1 MSGINLKEQEYS
13 SSQNE
18 LTVEDKDKILRI
30 DNKLPQIILPQSKIG
45 MFIDWYN
52 NDLRLLGTLPEA
64 YNEGYLII
72 ENDIIQVD
80 ISKQSEYIKSLAKQL
95 NQTYR
100 QIENRLK
107 KYIDALTKVTLYFK
121 YINNTIHIW
130 LYGKDN
136 LIISKISF
144 QVQEGENNLIADR
157 YIDKFTNWD
166 DLLNEFNFYCV
177 ILLTSSLWY
186 IATTTKT
193 TKYYYEENR
202 SRYTYTDNEKII
214 KSVSKHKTIN
224 TPIYDFNKIKRV
236 KIESLIKKR
245 KGWTYSH
252 SFQVH
257 GHYRHYSNGK
267 TVFINS
273 YIKGKN
279 KELQSQIITLDP
291 KE

>member
-72 ENDIIQVD
+72 ENDIIQID

-95 NQTYR
+95 NGTYR
-100 QIENRLK
+100 QVENRLK
-107 KYIDALTKVTLYFK
+107 YFIEDLEKVTMYFK
-121 YINNTIHIW
+121 YIDNDIQIW

-136 LIISKISF
+136 TIVSKMSF
-144 QVQEGENNLIADR
+144 QVQEGENSLVADR
-157 YIDKFTNWD
+157 YIDEFTNWD

-202 SRYTYTDNEKII
+202 PRYTYSANEKSI

-236 KIESLIKKR
+236 KVESLIKKR

-279 KELQSQIITLDP
+279 KELQSQIITLNP

>member
-1 MSGINLKEQEYS
+1 LSGINLKEQEYS

-72 ENDIIQVD
+72 ENDIIQID

-95 NQTYR
+95 NGTYR
-100 QIENRLK
+100 QVENRLK
-107 KYIDALTKVTLYFK
+107 YFIEGLEKVTMYFK
-121 YINNTIHIW
+121 YADNNIQIW

-136 LIISKISF
+136 TIVSKISF
-144 QVQEGENNLIADR
+144 QVQEGENSLVADR
-157 YIDKFTNWD
+157 YIDEFTNWD

-202 SRYTYTDNEKII
+202 PRYTYSANEKSI
-214 KSVSKHKTIN
+214 KSISKHKTIN
-224 TPIYDFNKIKRV
+224 TPIYDFNKIKKV
-236 KIESLIKKR
+236 KVESLIKKR

-279 KELQSQIITLDP
+279 KELQSQIITLNP

>member
-72 ENDIIQVD
+72 ENDIIQID

-95 NQTYR
+95 NGTYR
-100 QIENRLK
+100 QVENRLK
-107 KYIDALTKVTLYFK
+107 YFIEDLEKVTMYFK
-121 YINNTIHIW
+121 YADNNIQIW

-136 LIISKISF
+136 TIVSKMSF
-144 QVQEGENNLIADR
+144 QVQEGENSLVADR
-157 YIDKFTNWD
+157 YIDEFTNWD

-202 SRYTYTDNEKII
+202 PRYTYSANEKSI

-224 TPIYDFNKIKRV
+224 TPIYDFNKIKKV
-236 KIESLIKKR
+236 KVESLIKKR

-279 KELQSQIITLDP
+279 KELQSQIITLNP

>member
-72 ENDIIQVD
+72 ENDIIQID

-95 NQTYR
+95 NGTYR
-100 QIENRLK
+100 QVENRLK
-107 KYIDALTKVTLYFK
+107 YFIEDLEKVTMYFK
-121 YINNTIHIW
+121 YIDNDIQIW

-136 LIISKISF
+136 TIVSKMSF
-144 QVQEGENNLIADR
+144 QVQEGENSLVADR
-157 YIDKFTNWD
+157 YIDEFTNWD

-202 SRYTYTDNEKII
+202 PRYTYSANEKSI

-224 TPIYDFNKIKRV
+224 TPIYDFNKIKKV
-236 KIESLIKKR
+236 KVESLIKKR

-279 KELQSQIITLDP
+279 KELQSQIITLNP

>member
-72 ENDIIQVD
+72 ENDIIQID

-95 NQTYR
+95 NGTYR
-100 QIENRLK
+100 QVENRLK
-107 KYIDALTKVTLYFK
+107 YFIEDLEKVTMYFK
-121 YINNTIHIW
+121 YVDNNIQIW

-136 LIISKISF
+136 TIVSKMSF
-144 QVQEGENNLIADR
+144 QVQEGENSLVADR
-157 YIDKFTNWD
+157 YIDEFTNWD

-202 SRYTYTDNEKII
+202 PRYIYSVNEKSI

-224 TPIYDFNKIKRV
+224 TPIYDFNKIKKV

-279 KELQSQIITLDP
+279 KELQSQIITLNP

>member
-72 ENDIIQVD
+72 ENDIIQID

-95 NQTYR
+95 NGTYR
-100 QIENRLK
+100 QVENRLK
-107 KYIDALTKVTLYFK
+107 YFIEDLEKVTMYFK
-121 YINNTIHIW
+121 YVDNNIQIW

-136 LIISKISF
+136 TIVSKMSF
-144 QVQEGENNLIADR
+144 QVQEGENSLVADR
-157 YIDKFTNWD
+157 YIDEFTNWD

-202 SRYTYTDNEKII
+202 PRYTYSANEKSI
-214 KSVSKHKTIN
+214 KSVSKYKTIN
-224 TPIYDFNKIKRV
+224 TPIYDFNKIKKV
-236 KIESLIKKR
+236 KVESLIKKR

-279 KELQSQIITLDP
+279 KELQSQIITLNP

>member
-72 ENDIIQVD
+72 ENDIIQID

-95 NQTYR
+95 NGTYR
-100 QIENRLK
+100 QVENRLK
-107 KYIDALTKVTLYFK
+107 YFIEDLEKVTMYFK
-121 YINNTIHIW
+121 YVDNNIQIW

-136 LIISKISF
+136 TIVSKVSF
-144 QVQEGENNLIADR
+144 QVQEGENSLVADR
-157 YIDKFTNWD
+157 YIDEFTNWD

-202 SRYTYTDNEKII
+202 PRYTYSANEKSI

-224 TPIYDFNKIKRV
+224 TPIYDFNKIKKV
-236 KIESLIKKR
+236 KVESLIKKR

-267 TVFINS
+267 TIFINS

-279 KELQSQIITLDP
+279 KELQSQIITLNP

>member
-13 SSQNE
+13 SSQNK

-72 ENDIIQVD
+72 ENDIIQID

-95 NQTYR
+95 NGTYR
-100 QIENRLK
+100 QVENRLK
-107 KYIDALTKVTLYFK
+107 YFIEDLEKVTMYFK
-121 YINNTIHIW
+121 YVDNNIQIW

-136 LIISKISF
+136 TIVSKMSF
-144 QVQEGENNLIADR
+144 QVQEGENSLVADR
-157 YIDKFTNWD
+157 YIDEFTNWD

-202 SRYTYTDNEKII
+202 PRYTYLANEKSI

-224 TPIYDFNKIKRV
+224 TPIYDFNKIKKV
-236 KIESLIKKR
+236 KVESLIKKR

-279 KELQSQIITLDP
+279 KELQSQIITLNP

>member
-13 SSQNE
+13 SNQNE

-52 NDLRLLGTLPEA
+52 NDLRLLGTLPKA

-72 ENDIIQVD
+72 ENDIIQID

-95 NQTYR
+95 NGTYR
-100 QIENRLK
+100 QVENRLK
-107 KYIDALTKVTLYFK
+107 YFIEDLEKVTMYFK
-121 YINNTIHIW
+121 YVDNNIQIW

-136 LIISKISF
+136 TIVSKMSF
-144 QVQEGENNLIADR
+144 QVQEGENSLVADR
-157 YIDKFTNWD
+157 YIDEFTNWD

-202 SRYTYTDNEKII
+202 PRYTYSANEKSI

-224 TPIYDFNKIKRV
+224 TPIYDFNKIKKV

-279 KELQSQIITLDP
+279 KELQSQIITLNP

>member
-72 ENDIIQVD
+72 ENDIIQID

-95 NQTYR
+95 NGTYR
-100 QIENRLK
+100 QVENRLK
-107 KYIDALTKVTLYFK
+107 YFIEDLEKVTMYFK
-121 YINNTIHIW
+121 YVDNNIQIW

-136 LIISKISF
+136 TIVSKMSF
-144 QVQEGENNLIADR
+144 QVQEGENSLVADR
-157 YIDKFTNWD
+157 YIDEFTNWD

-202 SRYTYTDNEKII
+202 PRYTYSANEKSI
-214 KSVSKHKTIN
+214 KSVSKHKIIN
-224 TPIYDFNKIKRV
+224 TPIYDFNKIKKV
-236 KIESLIKKR
+236 KVESLIKKR

-279 KELQSQIITLDP
+279 KELQSQIITLNP

>member
-72 ENDIIQVD
+72 ENDIIQID

-95 NQTYR
+95 NGTYR
-100 QIENRLK
+100 QVENRLK
-107 KYIDALTKVTLYFK
+107 YFIEDLEKVTMYFK
-121 YINNTIHIW
+121 YVDNNIQIW

-136 LIISKISF
+136 TIVSKMSF
-144 QVQEGENNLIADR
+144 QVQEGENSLVADR
-157 YIDKFTNWD
+157 YIDEFTNWD

-202 SRYTYTDNEKII
+202 PRYTYSANEKSI
-214 KSVSKHKTIN
+214 KSISKHKTIN
-224 TPIYDFNKIKRV
+224 TPIYDFNKIKKV
-236 KIESLIKKR
+236 KVESLIKKR

-279 KELQSQIITLDP
+279 KELQSQIITLNP

>member
-13 SSQNE
+13 SSQNK

-72 ENDIIQVD
+72 ENDIIQID

-95 NQTYR
+95 NGTYR
-100 QIENRLK
+100 QVENRLK
-107 KYIDALTKVTLYFK
+107 YFIEDLEKVTMYFK
-121 YINNTIHIW
+121 YVDNNIQIW

-136 LIISKISF
+136 TIVSKMSF
-144 QVQEGENNLIADR
+144 QVQEGENSLVADR
-157 YIDKFTNWD
+157 YIDEFTNWD

-202 SRYTYTDNEKII
+202 PRYTYSANEKSI

-224 TPIYDFNKIKRV
+224 TPIYDFNKIKKV
-236 KIESLIKKR
+236 KVESLIKKR

-279 KELQSQIITLDP
+279 KELQSQIITLNP

>member
-72 ENDIIQVD
+72 ENDIIQID

-95 NQTYR
+95 NGTYR
-100 QIENRLK
+100 QVENRLK
-107 KYIDALTKVTLYFK
+107 YFIEGLEKVTMYFK
-121 YINNTIHIW
+121 YVDNDIQIW

-136 LIISKISF
+136 TIVSKMSF
-144 QVQEGENNLIADR
+144 QVQEGENSLVADR
-157 YIDKFTNWD
+157 YIDEFTNWD

-202 SRYTYTDNEKII
+202 PRYTYSANEKSI

-224 TPIYDFNKIKRV
+224 TPIYDFNKIKKV
-236 KIESLIKKR
+236 KVESLIKKR

-279 KELQSQIITLDP
+279 KELQSQIITLNP

>member
-18 LTVEDKDKILRI
+18 ITVEDKDKILRI

-72 ENDIIQVD
+72 ENDIIQID

-95 NQTYR
+95 NGTYR
-100 QIENRLK
+100 QVENRLK
-107 KYIDALTKVTLYFK
+107 YFIEDLEKVTMYFK
-121 YINNTIHIW
+121 YVDNNIQIW

-136 LIISKISF
+136 TIVSKMSF
-144 QVQEGENNLIADR
+144 QVQEGENSLVADR
-157 YIDKFTNWD
+157 YIDEFTNWD

-202 SRYTYTDNEKII
+202 PRYTYSANEKSI

-236 KIESLIKKR
+236 KVESLIKKR

-267 TVFINS
+267 TIFINS

-279 KELQSQIITLDP
+279 KELQSQIITLNP

>member
-72 ENDIIQVD
+72 ENDIIQID

-95 NQTYR
+95 NGTYR
-100 QIENRLK
+100 QVENRLK
-107 KYIDALTKVTLYFK
+107 YFIEGLEKVTMYFK
-121 YINNTIHIW
+121 YVDNNIQIW

-136 LIISKISF
+136 TIVSKMSF
-144 QVQEGENNLIADR
+144 QVQEGENSLVADR
-157 YIDKFTNWD
+157 YIDEFTNWD

-202 SRYTYTDNEKII
+202 PRYTYSANEKSI

-224 TPIYDFNKIKRV
+224 TPIYDFNKIKKV
-236 KIESLIKKR
+236 KVESLIKKR

-279 KELQSQIITLDP
+279 KELQSQIITLNP

>member
-52 NDLRLLGTLPEA
+52 NDLRLSGTLPEA

-72 ENDIIQVD
+72 ENDIIQID

-95 NQTYR
+95 NGTYR
-100 QIENRLK
+100 QVENRLK
-107 KYIDALTKVTLYFK
+107 YFIEDLEKVTMYFK
-121 YINNTIHIW
+121 YVDNNIQIW
-130 LYGKDN
+130 LYGKDST
-136 LIISKISF
+136 IVSKMSF
-144 QVQEGENNLIADR
+144 QVQEGENSLVADR
-157 YIDKFTNWD
+157 YIDEFTNWD

-202 SRYTYTDNEKII
+202 PRYTYSANEKSI

-224 TPIYDFNKIKRV
+224 TPIYDFNKIKKV
-236 KIESLIKKR
+236 KVESLIKKR

-279 KELQSQIITLDP
+279 KELQSQIITLNP

>member
-64 YNEGYLII
+64 YNEDYLII
-72 ENDIIQVD
+72 ENDIIQID

-95 NQTYR
+95 NGTYR
-100 QIENRLK
+100 QVENRLK
-107 KYIDALTKVTLYFK
+107 YFIEDLEKVTMYFK
-121 YINNTIHIW
+121 YVDNNIQIW
-130 LYGKDN
+130 LYGKDST
-136 LIISKISF
+136 IVSKMSF
-144 QVQEGENNLIADR
+144 QVQEGENSLVADR
-157 YIDKFTNWD
+157 YIDEFTNWD

-202 SRYTYTDNEKII
+202 PRYTYSANEKSI

-224 TPIYDFNKIKRV
+224 TPIYDFNKIKKV
-236 KIESLIKKR
+236 KVESLIKKR

-279 KELQSQIITLDP
+279 KELQSQIITLNP

>member
-72 ENDIIQVD
+72 ENDIIQID

-95 NQTYR
+95 NGTYR
-100 QIENRLK
+100 QVENRLK
-107 KYIDALTKVTLYFK
+107 YFIEDLEKVTMYFK
-121 YINNTIHIW
+121 YVDNNIQIW
-130 LYGKDN
+130 LYGKDST
-136 LIISKISF
+136 IVSKMSF
-144 QVQEGENNLIADR
+144 QVQEGENSLVADR
-157 YIDKFTNWD
+157 YIDEFTNWD

-202 SRYTYTDNEKII
+202 PRYTYSANEKSI

-224 TPIYDFNKIKRV
+224 TPIYDFNKIKKV
-236 KIESLIKKR
+236 KIESLIKIIDL
-245 KGWTYSH
+245 YISI
-252 SFQVH
+252 
-257 GHYRHYSNGK
+257 
-267 TVFINS
+267 FIIQTN
-273 YIKGKN
+273 
-279 KELQSQIITLDP
+279 
-291 KE
+291 

>member
-72 ENDIIQVD
+72 ENDIIQID

-95 NQTYR
+95 NGTYR
-100 QIENRLK
+100 QVENRLK
-107 KYIDALTKVTLYFK
+107 YFIEDLEKVTMYFK
-121 YINNTIHIW
+121 YVDNNIQIW

-136 LIISKISF
+136 TIVSKMSF
-144 QVQEGENNLIADR
+144 QVQEGENSLVADR
-157 YIDKFTNWD
+157 YIDEFTNWD

-202 SRYTYTDNEKII
+202 PRYTYSANEKSI

-236 KIESLIKKR
+236 KVESLIKKR

-279 KELQSQIITLDP
+279 KELQSQIITLNP

>member
-72 ENDIIQVD
+72 ENDIIQID

-95 NQTYR
+95 NGTYR
-100 QIENRLK
+100 QVENRLK
-107 KYIDALTKVTLYFK
+107 YFIEDLEKVTMYFK
-121 YINNTIHIW
+121 YVDNNIQIW
-130 LYGKDN
+130 LYGKDST
-136 LIISKISF
+136 IVSKMSF
-144 QVQEGENNLIADR
+144 QVQEGENSLVADR
-157 YIDKFTNWD
+157 YIDEFTNWD

-202 SRYTYTDNEKII
+202 PRYTYSANEKSI

-224 TPIYDFNKIKRV
+224 TPIYDFNKIKKV
-236 KIESLIKKR
+236 KVESLIKKR
-245 KGWTYSH
+245 RGWTYSH

-267 TVFINS
+267 TIFINS

-279 KELQSQIITLDP
+279 KELQSQIITLNP

>member
-13 SSQNE
+13 SSQDE

-72 ENDIIQVD
+72 ENDIIQID

-95 NQTYR
+95 NGTYR
-100 QIENRLK
+100 QVENRLK
-107 KYIDALTKVTLYFK
+107 YFIEDLEKVTMYFK
-121 YINNTIHIW
+121 YVDNNIQIW

-136 LIISKISF
+136 TIVSKMSF
-144 QVQEGENNLIADR
+144 QVQEGENSLVADR
-157 YIDKFTNWD
+157 YIDEFTNWD

-177 ILLTSSLWY
+177 ILLTASLWY

-202 SRYTYTDNEKII
+202 PRYTYSANEKSI

-224 TPIYDFNKIKRV
+224 TPIYDFNKIKKV
-236 KIESLIKKR
+236 KVESLIKKR

-279 KELQSQIITLDP
+279 KELQSQIITLNP

>member
-72 ENDIIQVD
+72 ENDIIQID

-95 NQTYR
+95 NGTYR
-100 QIENRLK
+100 QVENRLK
-107 KYIDALTKVTLYFK
+107 YFIEDLEKVTMYFK
-121 YINNTIHIW
+121 YVDNDIQIW

-136 LIISKISF
+136 TIVSKMSF
-144 QVQEGENNLIADR
+144 QVQEGENSLVADR
-157 YIDKFTNWD
+157 YIDEFTNWD

-202 SRYTYTDNEKII
+202 PRYTYSANEKSI

-224 TPIYDFNKIKRV
+224 TPIYDFNKIKKV
-236 KIESLIKKR
+236 KVESLIKKR

-279 KELQSQIITLDP
+279 KELQSQIITLNP

>member
-72 ENDIIQVD
+72 ENDIIQID

-95 NQTYR
+95 NDTYR
-100 QIENRLK
+100 QVENRLK
-107 KYIDALTKVTLYFK
+107 YFIEDLEKVTMYFK
-121 YINNTIHIW
+121 YVDNNIQIW
-130 LYGKDN
+130 LYDKDN
-136 LIISKISF
+136 TIVSKISF
-144 QVQEGENNLIADR
+144 QVQEGENSLVADR
-157 YIDKFTNWD
+157 YIDEFTNWD

-202 SRYTYTDNEKII
+202 PRYTYSANEKSI

-224 TPIYDFNKIKRV
+224 TPIYDFNKIKKV
-236 KIESLIKKR
+236 KVESLIKKR

-279 KELQSQIITLDP
+279 KELQSQIITLNP

>member
-72 ENDIIQVD
+72 ENDIIQID

-95 NQTYR
+95 NGTYR
-100 QIENRLK
+100 QVENRLK
-107 KYIDALTKVTLYFK
+107 YFIEDLEKVTMYFK
-121 YINNTIHIW
+121 YVDNNIQIW
-130 LYGKDN
+130 LYGKDST
-136 LIISKISF
+136 IVSKMSF
-144 QVQEGENNLIADR
+144 QVQEGENSLVADR
-157 YIDKFTNWD
+157 YIDEFTNWD

-202 SRYTYTDNEKII
+202 PRYTYSANEKSI

-224 TPIYDFNKIKRV
+224 TPLYDFNKIKKV
-236 KIESLIKKR
+236 KVESLIKKR

-267 TVFINS
+267 TIFINS

-279 KELQSQIITLDP
+279 KELQSQIITLNP

>member
-72 ENDIIQVD
+72 ENDIIQID

-95 NQTYR
+95 NGTYR
-100 QIENRLK
+100 QVENRLK
-107 KYIDALTKVTLYFK
+107 YFIEDLEKVTMYFK
-121 YINNTIHIW
+121 YVDNNIQIW
-130 LYGKDN
+130 LYGKDST
-136 LIISKISF
+136 IVSKMSF
-144 QVQEGENNLIADR
+144 QVQEGENSLVADR
-157 YIDKFTNWD
+157 YIDEFTNWD

-202 SRYTYTDNEKII
+202 PRYTYSANEKSI

-224 TPIYDFNKIKRV
+224 TPLYDFNKIKKV
-236 KIESLIKKR
+236 KVESLIKKR

>member
-72 ENDIIQVD
+72 ENDIIQID

-95 NQTYR
+95 NGTYR
-100 QIENRLK
+100 QVENRLK
-107 KYIDALTKVTLYFK
+107 YFIEDLEKVTMYFK
-121 YINNTIHIW
+121 YVDNNIQIW

-136 LIISKISF
+136 TIVSKISF
-144 QVQEGENNLIADR
+144 QVQEGENSLVSDR
-157 YIDKFTNWD
+157 YIDEFTNWD

-202 SRYTYTDNEKII
+202 PRYTYSANEKSI

-224 TPIYDFNKIKRV
+224 TPIYDFNKIKKV
-236 KIESLIKKR
+236 KVESLIKKR

-279 KELQSQIITLDP
+279 KELQSQIITLNP

>member
-18 LTVEDKDKILRI
+18 LTIEDKDKILRI

-72 ENDIIQVD
+72 ENDIIQID

-95 NQTYR
+95 NGTYR
-100 QIENRLK
+100 QVENRLK
-107 KYIDALTKVTLYFK
+107 YFIEDLEKVTMYFK
-121 YINNTIHIW
+121 YVDNNIQIW

-136 LIISKISF
+136 TIVSKMSF
-144 QVQEGENNLIADR
+144 QVQEGENSLVADR
-157 YIDKFTNWD
+157 YIDEFTNWD

-202 SRYTYTDNEKII
+202 PRYTYSANEKSI

-224 TPIYDFNKIKRV
+224 TPIYDFNKIKKV
-236 KIESLIKKR
+236 KVESLIKKR

-279 KELQSQIITLDP
+279 KELQSQIITLNP

>member
-30 DNKLPQIILPQSKIG
+30 DNKLPQIILPESKIG

-72 ENDIIQVD
+72 ENDIIQID

-95 NQTYR
+95 NGTYR
-100 QIENRLK
+100 QVENRLK
-107 KYIDALTKVTLYFK
+107 YFIEDLEKVTMYFK
-121 YINNTIHIW
+121 YVDNNIQIW

-136 LIISKISF
+136 TIVSKMSF
-144 QVQEGENNLIADR
+144 QVQEGENSLVADR
-157 YIDKFTNWD
+157 YIDEFTNWD

-202 SRYTYTDNEKII
+202 PRYTYSANEKSI

-224 TPIYDFNKIKRV
+224 TPIYDFNKIKKV
-236 KIESLIKKR
+236 KVESLIKKR

-279 KELQSQIITLDP
+279 KELQSQIITLNP

>member
-72 ENDIIQVD
+72 ENDIIQID

-95 NQTYR
+95 NGTYR
-100 QIENRLK
+100 QVENCLKYFIEDLE
-107 KYIDALTKVTLYFK
+107 KVTMYFK
-121 YINNTIHIW
+121 YVDNNIQIW
-130 LYGKDN
+130 LYGKDST
-136 LIISKISF
+136 IVSKMSF
-144 QVQEGENNLIADR
+144 QVQEGENSLVADR
-157 YIDKFTNWD
+157 YIDEFTNWD

-202 SRYTYTDNEKII
+202 PRYTYSANEKSI

-224 TPIYDFNKIKRV
+224 TPIYDFNKIKKV
-236 KIESLIKKR
+236 KVESLIKKR

-279 KELQSQIITLDP
+279 KELQSQIITLNP

>member
-72 ENDIIQVD
+72 ENDIIQID

-95 NQTYR
+95 NGTYR
-100 QIENRLK
+100 QVENRLK
-107 KYIDALTKVTLYFK
+107 YFIEDLEKVTMYFK
-121 YINNTIHIW
+121 YVDNNIQIW

-136 LIISKISF
+136 TIVSKMSF
-144 QVQEGENNLIADR
+144 QVQEGENSLVADR
-157 YIDKFTNWD
+157 YIDEFTNWD

-202 SRYTYTDNEKII
+202 PRYTYSANEKSI

-224 TPIYDFNKIKRV
+224 TPIYDFNKIKKV
-236 KIESLIKKR
+236 KVESLIKKR

-279 KELQSQIITLDP
+279 KELQSQIITLNP

>member
-72 ENDIIQVD
+72 ENDIIQID
-80 ISKQSEYIKSLAKQL
+80 ISKQSKYIKSLAKQL
-95 NQTYR
+95 NGTYR
-100 QIENRLK
+100 QVENRLK
-107 KYIDALTKVTLYFK
+107 YFIEGLEKVTMYFK
-121 YINNTIHIW
+121 YVDNDIQIW

-136 LIISKISF
+136 TIVSKMSF
-144 QVQEGENNLIADR
+144 QVQEGENSLVADR
-157 YIDKFTNWD
+157 YIDEFTNWD

-202 SRYTYTDNEKII
+202 PRYTYSANEKSI

-224 TPIYDFNKIKRV
+224 TPIYDFNKIKKV
-236 KIESLIKKR
+236 KVESLIKKR

-279 KELQSQIITLDP
+279 KELQSQIITLNP

>member
-72 ENDIIQVD
+72 ENDIIQID

-95 NQTYR
+95 NGTYR
-100 QIENRLK
+100 QVENRLK
-107 KYIDALTKVTLYFK
+107 YFIEDLEKVTMYFK
-121 YINNTIHIW
+121 YVDNNIQIW

-136 LIISKISF
+136 TIVSKMSF
-144 QVQEGENNLIADR
+144 QVQEGENSLVADR
-157 YIDKFTNWD
+157 YIDEFTNWD

-202 SRYTYTDNEKII
+202 PRYTYSANEKSI

-224 TPIYDFNKIKRV
+224 TPIYDFNKIKKV

-279 KELQSQIITLDP
+279 KELQSQIITLNP

>member
-72 ENDIIQVD
+72 ENDIIQID
-80 ISKQSEYIKSLAKQL
+80 ISKQPEYIKSLAKQL
-95 NQTYR
+95 NGTYR
-100 QIENRLK
+100 QVENRLK
-107 KYIDALTKVTLYFK
+107 YFIEDLEKVTMYFK
-121 YINNTIHIW
+121 YVDNNIQIW

-136 LIISKISF
+136 TIVSKISF
-144 QVQEGENNLIADR
+144 QVQEGENSLVADR
-157 YIDKFTNWD
+157 YIDEFTNWD

-202 SRYTYTDNEKII
+202 PRYTYSANEKSI

-224 TPIYDFNKIKRV
+224 TPIYDFNKIKKV
-236 KIESLIKKR
+236 KVESLIKKR

-279 KELQSQIITLDP
+279 KELQSQIITLNP

>member
-72 ENDIIQVD
+72 ENDIIQID

-95 NQTYR
+95 NGTYR
-100 QIENRLK
+100 QVENRLK
-107 KYIDALTKVTLYFK
+107 YFIEDLEKVTMYFK
-121 YINNTIHIW
+121 YVDNNIQIW

-136 LIISKISF
+136 TIVSKMSF
-144 QVQEGENNLIADR
+144 QVQEGENSLVADR
-157 YIDKFTNWD
+157 YIDEFTNWD

-202 SRYTYTDNEKII
+202 PRYTYSTNEKSI

-224 TPIYDFNKIKRV
+224 TPIYDFNKIKKV
-236 KIESLIKKR
+236 KVESLIKKR

-279 KELQSQIITLDP
+279 KELQSQIITLNP

>member
-1 MSGINLKEQEYS
+1 MSGINLKEQEYN

-72 ENDIIQVD
+72 ENDIIQID

-95 NQTYR
+95 NGTYR
-100 QIENRLK
+100 QVENRLK
-107 KYIDALTKVTLYFK
+107 YFIEDLEKVTMYFK
-121 YINNTIHIW
+121 YADNNIQIW

-136 LIISKISF
+136 TIVSKMSF
-144 QVQEGENNLIADR
+144 QVQEGENSLVADR
-157 YIDKFTNWD
+157 YIDEFTNWD

-202 SRYTYTDNEKII
+202 PRYTYSANEKSI

-224 TPIYDFNKIKRV
+224 TPIYDFNKIKKV
-236 KIESLIKKR
+236 KVESLIKKR

-279 KELQSQIITLDP
+279 KELQSQIITLNP

>member
-18 LTVEDKDKILRI
+18 LAVEDKDKILRI

-72 ENDIIQVD
+72 ENDIIQID

-95 NQTYR
+95 NGTYR
-100 QIENRLK
+100 QVENRLK
-107 KYIDALTKVTLYFK
+107 YFIEDLEKVTMYFK
-121 YINNTIHIW
+121 YVDNNIQIW

-136 LIISKISF
+136 TIVSKMSF
-144 QVQEGENNLIADR
+144 QVQEGENSLVADR
-157 YIDKFTNWD
+157 YIDEFTNWD

-202 SRYTYTDNEKII
+202 PRYTYSANEKSI

-224 TPIYDFNKIKRV
+224 TPIYDFNKIKKV
-236 KIESLIKKR
+236 KVESLIKKR

-279 KELQSQIITLDP
+279 KELQSQIITLNP

>member
-72 ENDIIQVD
+72 ENDIIQID

-95 NQTYR
+95 NGTYR
-100 QIENRLK
+100 QVENRLK
-107 KYIDALTKVTLYFK
+107 YFIEDLEKVTMYFK
-121 YINNTIHIW
+121 YVDNNIQIW

-136 LIISKISF
+136 TIVSKVSF
-144 QVQEGENNLIADR
+144 QVQEGENSLVADR
-157 YIDKFTNWD
+157 YIDEFTNWD

-202 SRYTYTDNEKII
+202 PRYTYSANEKSI

-224 TPIYDFNKIKRV
+224 TPIYDFNKIKKV

-279 KELQSQIITLDP
+279 KELQSQIITLNP

>member
-72 ENDIIQVD
+72 ENDIIQID

-95 NQTYR
+95 NGTYR
-100 QIENRLK
+100 QVENRLK
-107 KYIDALTKVTLYFK
+107 YFIEDLEKVTMYFK
-121 YINNTIHIW
+121 YVDNNIQIW

-136 LIISKISF
+136 TIVSKISF
-144 QVQEGENNLIADR
+144 QVQEGENSLVADR
-157 YIDKFTNWD
+157 YIDEFTNWD

-202 SRYTYTDNEKII
+202 PRYTYSANEKSI
-214 KSVSKHKTIN
+214 KSISKHKTIN
-224 TPIYDFNKIKRV
+224 TPIYDFNKIKKV
-236 KIESLIKKR
+236 KVESLIKKR

-279 KELQSQIITLDP
+279 KELQSQIITLNP